1 MSEKENSSNNN
12 NQESPSGKSP
22 TLMKSKIKKPEP
34 MKIENGGE
42 AQNLKRKILR
52 TIGIRVTRQHHL
64 HALQKVVQ
72 MSTKG

>member
-12 NQESPSGKSP
+12 NQQSPSGKSP
-22 TLMKSKIKKPEP
+22 TLMKSKIKKPES

-52 TIGIRVTRQHHL
+52 NIGIRVTRQHHL